1 MATMPSLE
9 DLAGDQGDTC
19 VALSITIKT
28 STSDRLDRL
37 VDVVKA
43 KNSKKNRSN
52 IIDQLLVESM
62 DRLGIPSK

>member
-1 MATMPSLE
+1 MTAPSPLE
-9 DLAGDQGDTC
+9 ALADDQGDTC

-28 STSDRLDRL
+28 STSARLDRL
-37 VDVVKA
+37 VDVVRA

>member
-1 MATMPSLE
+1 MDTTSSLE
-9 DLAGDQGDTC
+9 GLAGTQSDAC

-28 STSDRLDRL
+28 STSERLDRL

-43 KNSKKNRSN
+43 KNPKKNRSN
-52 IIDQLLVESM
+52 IIDQLLIESM